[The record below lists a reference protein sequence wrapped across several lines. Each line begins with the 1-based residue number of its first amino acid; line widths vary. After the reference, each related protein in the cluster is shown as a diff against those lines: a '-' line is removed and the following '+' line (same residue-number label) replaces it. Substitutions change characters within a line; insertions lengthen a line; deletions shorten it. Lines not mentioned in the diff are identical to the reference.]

1 MFLFFFFF
9 FIKFHKSLAGFPRHR
24 RAPRPGYRKLRF
36 RRHVLYLNAE
46 LEEICI
52 YAIRIEAARQTR
64 GALASTFLFWL
75 CVPTIVSSYGQFR
88 CRFGSESSGFHT
100 ELGGSTFKFKER
112 TPEGKV
118 CPTPR
123 SPRKSFYMES
133 PSLFFASRAAK
144 SKRALARRPR
154 NTATGDQ
161 CVPVGPGSY
170 STVFHSRRMS
180 KGSPVALLAI

>member
-100 ELGGSTFKFKER
+100 ELGGSTFNVQRSNSKKEHQKAKCAQR
-112 TPEGKV
+112 RDRRGNPSIWNRRPCSSLAAQPNRRERSLAAPG
-118 CPTPR
+118 TPR
-123 SPRKSFYMES
+123 QVINVCQWG
-133 PSLFFASRAAK
+133 
-144 SKRALARRPR
+144 LAR
-154 NTATGDQ
+154 
-161 CVPVGPGSY
+161 
-170 STVFHSRRMS
+170 TVQYFT
-180 KGSPVALLAI
+180 PDE